1 MGVAVVVCCVIFF
14 VVVSRVVVE
23 VLDCP
28 DVRLLKGRIVGANR
42 LPYFEGLF
50 VGRPGYFMEVVE
62 LLFVVVMVGLGV
74 VTVVV
79 EVRESLYY
87 EKEIT

>member
-1 MGVAVVVCCVIFF
+1 M
-14 VVVSRVVVE
+14 VVE

-28 DVRLLKGRIVGANR
+28 DVRLLNGRIVGANR

-50 VGRPGYFMEVVE
+50 VGRPGYFIEVVE

-87 EKEIT
+87 EKEII